1 MKTATK
7 IFKNLQDISI
17 QKMRS
22 SDKKKNQDT
31 KKQQL
36 SRGQISNFKLNIE
49 SLYNDLD
56 QQNTDSQSPP
66 SQ

>member
-36 SRGQISNFKLNIE
+36 SRG
-49 SLYNDLD
+49 
-56 QQNTDSQSPP
+56 
-66 SQ
+66 

>member
-49 SLYNDLD
+49 SLYNDID

>member
-22 SDKKKNQDT
+22 SDKKKNQGA

-49 SLYNDLD
+49 SLYNDID